1 MTACPTC
8 GTAAGHPVPIT
19 TGPLVLSLTEAATAL
34 GVSRRTVERLRH
46 DGHLPASMIGGRAV
60 IPRADLDAYVASL
73 SGAAPTPDHRGPIGV
88 AS

>member
-1 MTACPTC
+1 MSACPTC
-8 GTAAGHPVPIT
+8 GTADRAAPS
-19 TGPLVLSLTEAATAL
+19 LVLSLSEAATAL

-73 SGAAPTPDHRGPIGV
+73 SDADTPSTTNPIGV